1 MSAREIERSFVV
13 SIHPEELTMSS
24 NLTEAEFSKHVNT
37 KFRVAVEPPVELE
50 LTEVKG
56 YLSKEHEQTGME
68 RFSAFF
74 RGPGDRY
81 LAQKVYSFEH
91 EQMGT
96 FEMFLV
102 PVSQDQN
109 GFRYE
114 AVFNY
119 FKE

>member
-1 MSAREIERSFVV
+1 
-13 SIHPEELTMSS
+13 MSS

-56 YLSKEHEQTGME
+56 YLSKENEQTGME

-74 RGPGDRY
+74 SGPADRY
-81 LAQKVYSFEH
+81 LQQKTYSVEH
-91 EQMGT
+91 EQMGA

-109 GFRYE
+109 HYRYE

-119 FKE
+119 FRQ